1 MNSKANICFLI
12 SLLFFVS
19 GTLAQSGTI
28 RGYVYNKT
36 NGEPVMFTNVYLEN
50 TTIGTA
56 TDGNGFFTIM
66 NIAPGNYTLS
76 SSGVGFDTARLS
88 FSISKDQILTKNLF
102 LHQISVKI
110 GRVTIESRRQE
121 KLNEVNVSRIK
132 ITAKDIDRIPSIG
145 GESDLAQYLTVLPGV
160 ISSGD
165 QGGQLYIRG
174 GAPVNNK
181 ILLDGMTLYNAF
193 HSIGLFSVYES
204 EIIRSVNVYTGGFNA
219 EYGGRISAVVDVKT
233 RNGNSQKFGA
243 TVAAN
248 PFLTKAIFEG
258 PIMKLKDN
266 GSSVT
271 YLFSGKHS
279 YLEQTAPS
287 LYPYVS
293 EIPGTGGK
301 ILPYTFTDLFG
312 KISIASGNGSK
323 INFLGYNFSD
333 HVDFSD
339 IAQIGWKATGVG
351 ADFTIVPGQTQ
362 ALINGNL
369 NYSNYSVSMLEA
381 DGLPRYSSV
390 GGFDLGMDFTYFYD
404 NNSRFKYGVDI
415 NGFLTEYKFFNF
427 LGLKYEQNQNTTEAA
442 GYFEYRKFTDKWVIE
457 PGLRLQYYASL
468 ANLSFEPRFGLKYNA
483 TDKLRFKFSGG
494 VYSQN
499 LISTKSDRDVVNLF
513 TGYLSGPEE
522 TLTGVDGQ
530 TATHKLQKS
539 IQAISGMEYDIS
551 KHWELNLEPYYKHFS
566 QLININRNKTFRI
579 DPDFMIE
586 TGEAY
591 GVDLY
596 SRFENAHWYVWAT
609 YSLSWVTRFDGEQV
623 YHPHYDRR
631 HNANLLVTYQFGND
645 NSWEASA
652 RWNLGSGF
660 PFTRTQG
667 FYEQINFLDGA
678 GTDYLS
684 QNGQLGIL
692 YEDQI
697 NAGRLPYYHRLDI
710 SLKRSISFSKGYR
723 LEAVASV
730 ANVYNRSNIF
740 YFDRVRY
747 SRVNQLPIIPSLSV
761 NFSF

>member
-1 MNSKANICFLI
+1 MEALGQG
-12 SLLFFVS
+12 
-19 GTLAQSGTI
+19 GTV
-28 RGYVYNKT
+28 RGYVYNKAD
-36 NGEPVMFTNVYLEN
+36 GEPVMFTNVFLEN
-50 TTIGTA
+50 TSIGTA
-56 TDGNGFFTIM
+56 TDGNGFFTIL
-66 NIAPGNYTLS
+66 NIPPGNYTLT
-76 SSGVGFDTARLS
+76 SSGVGYDTARIS
-88 FSISKDQILTKNLF
+88 IGISKNQILTKTLF
-102 LHQISVKI
+102 LNQISVKI
-110 GRVTIESRRQE
+110 GKVTVESRRQE
-121 KLNEVNVSRIK
+121 KLNEVNVSKIK
-132 ITAKDIDRIPSIG
+132 ITAKDINRIPSIG
-145 GESDLAQYLTVLPGV
+145 GESDLAQYLTILPGV
-160 ISSGD
+160 VSSGD

-174 GAPVNNK
+174 GAPVHNK

-193 HSIGLFSVYES
+193 HSIGLFSVYET
-204 EIIRSVNVYTGGFNA
+204 EVIRSVDVYTGGFNA

-233 RNGNSQKFGA
+233 RNGNSQKFKA

-248 PFLTKAIFEG
+248 PFLAKAVLEG
-258 PIMKLKDN
+258 PIVKLKDN

-279 YLEQTAPS
+279 YLEQSAPT

-323 INFLGYNFSD
+323 VNFIGYNFAD
-333 HVDFSD
+333 HVDFTD
-339 IAQIGWKATGVG
+339 IAQIGWNATGIG
-351 ADFTIVPGQTQ
+351 ADFTIVPGQSQ

-369 NYSNYSVSMLEA
+369 NYSNYSIDMREA
-381 DGLPRYSSV
+381 DELPRHSSV

-415 NGFLTEYKFFNF
+415 NGFLTEYKFFNY

-468 ANLSFEPRFGLKYNA
+468 ANFSLEPRLGLKFNA
-483 TDKLRFKFSGG
+483 TDKIRFKFSGG
-494 VYSQN
+494 IYSQN
-499 LISTKSDRDVVNLF
+499 LISSKSDRDIVNLF

-522 TLTGVDGQ
+522 SLIGVDGQ
-530 TATHKLQKS
+530 PTTNKLQKS
-539 IQAISGMEYDIS
+539 IQAITGLEYDINQ
-551 KHWELNLEPYYKHFS
+551 HWEMNIEPYYKRFT
-566 QLININRNKTFRI
+566 QLININRNKTFRT

-586 TGEAY
+586 TGDAY
-591 GVDLY
+591 GIDIFTRY
-596 SRFENAHWYVWAT
+596 ENAHWYVWAT
-609 YSLSWVTRFDGEQV
+609 YSLAWVTRFDGQQV
-623 YHPHYDRR
+623 YPPHYDRR
-631 HNANLLVTYQFGND
+631 HNVNLLLTYQFGRE

-667 FYEQINFLDGA
+667 FYEQLNFLDGA
-678 GTDYLS
+678 STNYLT
-684 QNGQLGIL
+684 QNGQVGIL
-692 YEDQI
+692 YEENL

-710 SLKRSISFSKGYR
+710 SLKHSITFSKGYR
-723 LEAVASV
+723 IEAVASV

-747 SRVNQLPIIPSLSV
+747 SRVNQLPIIPSIGV